1 MLVLARKTSETVQI
15 GENITVKILSIRG
28 GQVKLGIEAP
38 EGVRVSRSGPAGK
51 TSTPAAGEKEHT
63 EGPPTEPS

>member
-1 MLVLARKTSETVQI
+1 MLVLARKTSETIQI

-38 EGVRVSRSGPAGK
+38 EGVRVSRSGPGGK
-51 TSTPAAGEKEHT
+51 TSTPTANEHT
-63 EGPPTEPS
+63 EGTPTESS